1 MRDIKFLLYKMKQ
14 FQRLLYN
21 NVHML
26 NMTVHLKM
34 ANTVNFMLCV
44 FDHNRG
50 WVDGRRKKKKERDRN
65 RECS

>member
-1 MRDIKFLLYKMKQ
+1 MKQ

-50 WVDGRRKKKKERDRN
+50 WVEGRRKKKKRDRN

>member
-21 NVHML
+21 NVHIF

-34 ANTVNFMLCV
+34 ANTVNFMLRV